1 MESKVLQIQQLD
13 QRISDYS
20 GLEKVAPPV
29 EGWIKTIRT
38 ALGMSMQQLGKRLSV
53 TKQSVKAL
61 EAREQQGT
69 LTINALRDA
78 ANALD
83 MHLVYG
89 FVPNDGS
96 LEELIERRAME
107 LARQIVLRTDN
118 TMRLEDQENTRSR
131 IEKSIKER
139 AAMIRNEMPRVLWD

>member
-13 QRISDYS
+13 RRISDYS

>member
-1 MESKVLQIQQLD
+1 MERKVLQIQQLD
-13 QRISDYS
+13 RRISDYS

-96 LEELIERRAME
+96 LEKLIERRAME

-118 TMRLEDQENTRSR
+118 TMRLEDQENTRTR

>member
-1 MESKVLQIQQLD
+1 MEKRVLQIQQLD
-13 QRISDYS
+13 RRISDYS
-20 GLEKVAPPV
+20 GLEKAAPPAA
-29 EGWIKTIRT
+29 GWIKTIRT

-69 LTINALRDA
+69 VTINALRDA
-78 ANALD
+78 AHALD

-118 TMRLEDQENTRSR
+118 TMRLEDQGNTRSR
-131 IEKSIKER
+131 IEESIRER
-139 AAMIRNEMPRVLWD
+139 AAMIRNEMPRLLWD

>member
-1 MESKVLQIQQLD
+1 MQIQQLD
-13 QRISDYS
+13 RRISDYS

-96 LEELIERRAME
+96 LEKLIERRAME

-118 TMRLEDQENTRSR
+118 TMRLEDQENTRTR

>member
-1 MESKVLQIQQLD
+1 MQIQQLD
-13 QRISDYS
+13 RRISDYS

-89 FVPNDGS
+89 FVPTDGS

-131 IEKSIKER
+131 IEQSIKER